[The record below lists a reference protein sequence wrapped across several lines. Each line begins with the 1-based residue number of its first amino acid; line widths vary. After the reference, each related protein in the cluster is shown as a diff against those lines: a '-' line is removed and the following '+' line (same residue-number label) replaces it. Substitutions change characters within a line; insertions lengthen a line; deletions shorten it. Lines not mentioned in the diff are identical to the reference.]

1 MFSKLSDGLD
11 KQVEKGIAILKRG
24 GLVAYPTD
32 TVYGLGASADI
43 SDAVRRIYKVKK
55 RPLSMAFPLLLAH
68 ISQISDVAVNVPP
81 LAWFLAAKFL
91 PGALTL
97 VLYRSNC
104 VSDVVAGGS
113 SKVGVRVPAHPVP
126 IALVSGIGAP
136 LVGTSANLSRHPSA
150 VTAEE
155 VAVQIGSAI
164 DLVIDGG
171 RAPGGIESTVVDV
184 TGESPVILRQG
195 TISLEEL
202 ENAVRFFDPHI
213 RVIANDKNG

>member
-1 MFSKLSDGLD
+1 
-11 KQVEKGIAILKRG
+11 
-24 GLVAYPTD
+24 
-32 TVYGLGASADI
+32 
-43 SDAVRRIYKVKK
+43 
-55 RPLSMAFPLLLAH
+55 MALPLLLAH
-68 ISQISDVAVNVPP
+68 ISQISDVAVNVSP

-104 VSDVVAGGS
+104 VSDFVTGGS

-136 LVGTSANLSRHPSA
+136 LVGTSANLNRHPSA

-184 TGESPVILRQG
+184 TGGSPVILRTG
-195 TISLEEL
+195 AISLEEL

-213 RVIANDKNG
+213 RVVANDKNG